1 MSLGEEARI
10 ESEIEAWD
18 LYYRLKREAESKI
31 WTQKDGTKIHICEM
45 SDSHLR
51 NSINM
56 LKRKDWGEDFFYP
69 WIKVM
74 EEELTIREE
83 ERKRKNGYL
92 RYMW

>member
-45 SDSHLR
+45 TDSHLR

-56 LKRKDWGEDFFYP
+56 LKRKDCDDFFYP

-83 ERKRKNGYL
+83 ERKRRNVYL